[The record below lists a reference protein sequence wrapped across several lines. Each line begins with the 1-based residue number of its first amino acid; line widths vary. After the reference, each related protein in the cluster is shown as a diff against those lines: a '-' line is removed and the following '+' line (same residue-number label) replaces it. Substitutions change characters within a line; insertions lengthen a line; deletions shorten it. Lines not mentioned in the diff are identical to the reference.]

1 MCTKLRCAKRSA
13 EMRID
18 MLIGNHLSAS
28 KGYAAMGKAALA
40 LDANTFAFFTRNPR
54 GGKAKEIDEKDVEK
68 FLNFAKEHEFG
79 KIVAHAPYTM
89 NLCAAKE
96 DVRSFSKE
104 MLLDDLKR
112 MEYTPYNY
120 YNFHPGSH
128 VGQGAEKGIALI
140 AEALN
145 EALKPEQTTTVLLET
160 MAGKGTEVG
169 RTFEELREILDHVE
183 LNDKMGVCLDTC
195 HVWDGGYDI
204 VNDLDDVLN
213 EFDRVIGLDRLKA
226 VHFNDSMND
235 CGSHKDRHAKIGEGK
250 IGAEAMRRVALHPLL
265 EGRPFILE
273 TPNDDEG
280 YRREIQMV
288 REWTR

>member
-1 MCTKLRCAKRSA
+1 
-13 EMRID
+13 MRID

-54 GGKAKEIDEKDVEK
+54 GGKAKEIDDKDVEK

-120 YNFHPGSH
+120 YNFHPGAH

-169 RTFEELREILDHVE
+169 RTFEELREILDRVE